1 MSRAKIVETRCDAGP
16 VFSCVGCFTRHAHL
30 MTNPKYN
37 RLSLALALILNVLM
51 VAGTPARAW
60 SYRDRCAAASGNRN
74 AARAICPML
83 GKPGP
88 CCCASPGAA
97 VGHLSVGRSVC
108 FTAAAALWERRP
120 PRRPPR
126 RCPFAGASRW
136 TTSRCCPF
144 RPRPTSNSRPLDASS
159 VSPPGRLDRPTP
171 PLLLHVPRLLASLTG
186 EQGWQRSAPVL
197 LPVPGR
203 CSGSRRA

>member
-88 CCCASPGAA
+88 CCCASASSRCGGRAP
-97 VGHLSVGRSVC
+97 VGRTIGMLHRC
-108 FTAAAALWERRP
+108 GCALGAP
-120 PRRPPR
+120 P
-126 RCPFAGASRW
+126 
-136 TTSRCCPF
+136 
-144 RPRPTSNSRPLDASS
+144 
-159 VSPPGRLDRPTP
+159 PTP
-171 PLLLHVPRLLASLTG
+171 PAAAVSIRWGLSLDDVPM
-186 EQGWQRSAPVL
+186 
-197 LPVPGR
+197 LPVPTSPDVELEALGCQLGISTGPPR
-203 CSGSRRA
+203 SAYSPASPPRAPPTR